1 MTFPLLFPFVH
12 RKFVVEKSIEPLSV
26 SGGTVFPCIV
36 MHFNHRVSQP
46 VEVRTI
52 SKLANHHHDRTTNR
66 QLTMIS
72 AFEKTPMKCPL
83 ASTTGSD
90 DTRRDKN
97 SSNTTDRLVSFSTC
111 YTTCNLFST
120 CLQVVIWPSS
130 QHVVEDCELVAA
142 ADRRQL
148 RSLDIAMF
156 VIPRTYTRSR
166 RSRIHT
172 CWTTN
177 VEQPSV
183 QPTTV

>member
-1 MTFPLLFPFVH
+1 
-12 RKFVVEKSIEPLSV
+12 V

-66 QLTMIS
+66 QLTMIL
-72 AFEKTPMKCPL
+72 AFEKTLMKCPL

-120 CLQVVIWPSS
+120 CLQVIIWPSS

-142 ADRRQL
+142 AERRQL
-148 RSLDIAMF
+148 RSSDIATF
-156 VIPRTYTRSR
+156 VIPRTYTRLGDRAFTFAGPRMWNSLPSNLRQSDLTRHQFR
-166 RSRIHT
+166 RAL
-172 CWTTN
+172 TTYLFG
-177 VEQPSV
+177 
-183 QPTTV
+183 